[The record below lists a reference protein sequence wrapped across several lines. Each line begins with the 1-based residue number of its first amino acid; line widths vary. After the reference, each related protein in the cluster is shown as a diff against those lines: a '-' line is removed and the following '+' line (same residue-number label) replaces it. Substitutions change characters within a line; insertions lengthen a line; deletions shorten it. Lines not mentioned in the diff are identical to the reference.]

1 MSLGGSETDTNPDA
15 PAENKTSA
23 RDAPA
28 ENLGNETA
36 ATDPAIA
43 GTESTLG
50 APATG
55 EEAAPQGGEAG
66 PQEAPAEAPAAEMSE
81 LMEQM
86 EVPAPSSE
94 GEIIKGHVVEIR
106 DDVVVVDVGSKSEG
120 TIPRNEFLDSE
131 GNLLVEPGQ
140 EISVLLES
148 EDKEGNVRLNFAR
161 ARRRLAWEA
170 IERSHREHINLTG
183 RVVDKLK
190 GGLAVDIGIKAF
202 LPASHV
208 DLRPVR
214 NLDEWKGCE
223 VDVRVI
229 KLNRKRGNVVV
240 SRRVILEEERE
251 ALRARLMEILQEG
264 TIVNGKV
271 KNVTDYGAFVDLGGL
286 DGLLH
291 VTDMSWGRVGKPS
304 EVVQPG
310 QDIEVI
316 VLKFDKEKGRVSLG
330 LKQLQPDPW
339 ADVPDKYPIGER
351 VQGRVVSVTDY
362 GAFVELEPGVEGLLH
377 VSEMSWSK
385 RTKHPSKI
393 VSIGDPIEVVV
404 LDLKPEERRIS
415 LGLKQTEP
423 DPWAQ
428 LAQKYPEGS
437 VIKGRVRNL
446 TDFGAFVEVEEG
458 IDGLIHVS
466 DMSWTKR
473 IKHPSEMLKKGEEVE
488 AKVLQIDV
496 PNRRLSLG
504 IKQLNDIWEGWFAR
518 NKVGDVVKG
527 KVVRVTAFGAF
538 VELEEGIEGL
548 CHISEVNPSAR
559 GQQGERPSRS
569 AGRSSERPNKID
581 LEVGQ
586 EYEFKIIKLNQA
598 EHKIGLSY
606 RAALNEAERKTIQ
619 QYRSSKSSSR
629 ATIGDMILSK
639 GGGPLT

>member
-1 MSLGGSETDTNPDA
+1 MSFGDSETEANPEALAENEARATDA
-15 PAENKTSA
+15 PAENPVTQ
-23 RDAPA
+23 
-28 ENLGNETA
+28 TA
-36 ATDPAIA
+36 ANEASA
-43 GTESTLG
+43 EHEAG
-50 APATG
+50 APRLDRG
-55 EEAAPQGGEAG
+55 EPILAEESAKEAAPE
-66 PQEAPAEAPAAEMSE
+66 EAPAEAQPGDMGE

-86 EVPAPSSE
+86 EVAAPSSE
-94 GEIIKGHVVEIR
+94 GAIVKGRVVEIR
-106 DDVVVVDVGSKSEG
+106 DDVVVVDVGSKTEG
-120 TIPRNEFLDSE
+120 TLSRNEFLDSE

-140 EISVLLES
+140 EIFVLVES
-148 EDKEGNVRLNFAR
+148 EDKEGNVRLNYAR

-170 IERSHREHINLTG
+170 IERSHRENISLTG

-214 NLDEWKGCE
+214 NLDEWKGQE

-240 SRRVILEEERE
+240 SRRVILEEERD
-251 ALRARLMEILQEG
+251 ALRARLVEILEEG

-291 VTDMSWGRVGKPS
+291 VTDMSWGRVGKPAD
-304 EVVQPG
+304 VVQPG
-310 QDIEVI
+310 QDIEVV
-316 VLKFDKEKGRVSLG
+316 VLKFDREKGRVSLG

-339 ADVPDKYPIGER
+339 ADAPDKYPIGER
-351 VQGRVVSVTDY
+351 VQGKVVSVMDY
-362 GAFVELEPGVEGLLH
+362 GAFVELEPGVEGLVH

-385 RTKHPSKI
+385 RAKHPSKI
-393 VSIGDPIEVVV
+393 VAVGDGIEVVV
-404 LDLKPEERRIS
+404 LDVRPEERRIS

-423 DPWAQ
+423 DPWAL
-428 LAQKYPEGS
+428 LAQKYPINS

-473 IKHPSEMLKKGEEVE
+473 IKHPSEMLKKGDEVE

-548 CHISEVNPSAR
+548 CHISELNPASR
-559 GQQGERPSRS
+559 GHRGERPAP
-569 AGRSSERPNKID
+569 AGRAERPEKID

-586 EYEFKIIKLNQA
+586 EYEFKIIKLNQN

-619 QYRSSKSSSR
+619 QYRSAKSSSR

-639 GGGPLT
+639 RGGPLT

>member
-1 MSLGGSETDTNPDA
+1 MSLGDSETEANPEA
-15 PAENKTSA
+15 PAEMETSA
-23 RDAPA
+23 TEAPA
-28 ENLGNETA
+28 KNPVTQTA
-36 ATDPAIA
+36 AAEA
-43 GTESTLG
+43 AA
-50 APATG
+50 APAFV
-55 EEAAPQGGEAG
+55 EEAAKEAA
-66 PQEAPAEAPAAEMSE
+66 PEEAPAEAQAADMGE

-86 EVPAPSSE
+86 EVAAPSSE
-94 GEIIKGHVVEIR
+94 GAIVQGHVVEIR
-106 DDVVVVDVGSKSEG
+106 EDVLVVDVGSKTEG
-120 TIPRNEFLDSE
+120 TISRNEFLDSE
-131 GNLLVEPGQ
+131 GNLLVERGQ
-140 EISVLLES
+140 EIPVLVES
-148 EDKEGNVRLNFAR
+148 EDKEGNVRLSFSR

-170 IERSHREHINLTG
+170 IERSHRESISLTG

-214 NLDEWKGCE
+214 NLDEWKGQE

-240 SRRVILEEERE
+240 SRRVILEEERD
-251 ALRARLMEILQEG
+251 ALRARLVEILEEG

-304 EVVQPG
+304 DVVQPG
-310 QDIEVI
+310 QDIEVV
-316 VLKFDKEKGRVSLG
+316 VLRFAREKGRVSLG

-339 ADVPDKYPIGER
+339 ADAPDKYPIGER
-351 VQGRVVSVTDY
+351 VQGKVVSVTDY
-362 GAFVELEPGVEGLLH
+362 GAFVELEPGVEGLVH
-377 VSEMSWSK
+377 ISEMSWSK
-385 RTKHPSKI
+385 RAKHPSKI
-393 VSIGDPIEVVV
+393 VSVGDAIEVVV
-404 LDLKPEERRIS
+404 LDVKPEERRIA

-423 DPWAQ
+423 DPWAL
-428 LAQKYPEGS
+428 LAQKYPINS

-473 IKHPSEMLKKGEEVE
+473 VKHPSEMLKKGDQVE
-488 AKVLQIDV
+488 ARVLQIDV
-496 PNRRLSLG
+496 PHRRLSLG
-504 IKQLNDIWEGWFAR
+504 IKQLHDIWEGWFAR

-538 VELEEGIEGL
+538 IELEEGIEGL
-548 CHISEVNPSAR
+548 CHISEVHPASR
-559 GQQGERPSRS
+559 GQR
-569 AGRSSERPNKID
+569 SERPAPAGRAERPEKID

-586 EYEFKIIKLNQA
+586 EYEFKIIKLNQM

-639 GGGPLT
+639 RGGPLT